1 MSENENITDDQNLAN
16 PGDAKAQKAAE
27 QGSSDAQSAKPEGA
41 SGLEEVPFDEAS
53 KEKAAK
59 GDAGPP
65 DDSFVEAIYSV
76 PVKVSV
82 LLGNSKMPV
91 EQLVKLGRGAVVQ
104 LDKNVGDPVDIM
116 VNERLIA
123 RGEVVMMDG
132 ALGVSIIEL
141 VKTGES

>member
-1 MSENENITDDQNLAN
+1 MSENENITDDQNLEN
-16 PGDAKAQKAAE
+16 KGDAKAQKAAE
-27 QGSSDAQSAKPEGA
+27 QGFADAPSAKSEGA
-41 SGLEEVPFDEAS
+41 AGLEEVPFDEAS

-59 GDAGPP
+59 GSSGPP

-82 LLGNSKMPV
+82 LLGHSKMPV